1 MNKQTNEQI
10 NEQTKSR
17 RFQFIHLEAYSLQAN
32 QQGGKNAK
40 FSKEVKARTVKEVL
54 GEVLRVKGFCNHI
67 KAPEPPGLLYGD
79 INTVEALCKHYHQN
93 HKNTDK
99 NGKAKALRS
108 DSNVLIAGVVSLEGT
123 SENVKKWMEY
133 KNEVLTYLKNKYG
146 ENLKA
151 VMEHTDEENPHLHFY
166 LVPNVGQK
174 LDDLHDGKKAVM
186 ALKKEKPKAL
196 KGEQNKKYIEAM
208 RAFQDDF
215 YNKVSKAFGLAK
227 IGPARDRVSRKAYFE
242 QVKLAQEYSKT
253 IQQIEDNK
261 KIIENENEKLR
272 VEILHA
278 KSELEKEKKK
288 VLIQA
293 EGMGFAQGVKDFNKN
308 NYVGKIAVS
317 ITFNK
322 SKLEE
327 VEKKNK
333 DLIFKYN
340 KAVKANKKLN
350 ERKVFYKQKFYDVE
364 EKEKNLRNNFNDRVK
379 MRLEVITEKNQKLE
393 IENQVLNIENVKL
406 KAENEQAKNSLNLL
420 NKIKKAIGHN
430 NFNNFLN
437 ELFKK
442 PKDPKIKT

>member
-1 MNKQTNEQI
+1 MNKQT

-40 FSKEVKARTVKEVL
+40 FNKEVKARTVSEVL
-54 GEVLRVKGFCNHI
+54 GEVLRVQGFCNHI
-67 KAPEPPGLLYGD
+67 KAPGVPGLLYGD
-79 INTVEALCKHYHQN
+79 INTIEALCNHYHQN
-93 HKNTDK
+93 HKNVDK

-108 DSNVLIAGVVSLEGT
+108 DANVLIAGVVSLEGT
-123 SENVKKWMEY
+123 GENLEKWGEY
-133 KNEVLTYLKNKYG
+133 KTEVLTYLKAKYG

-166 LVPNVGQK
+166 LVPKVGQK

-196 KGEQNKKYIEAM
+196 KGEQNKTYIEAM
-208 RAFQDDF
+208 RAFQEDF
-215 YNKVSKAFGLAK
+215 YSKVSKSFGLAK
-227 IGPARDRVSRKAYFE
+227 IGPARSRVGRKAYFE
-242 QVKLAQEYSKT
+242 QVKLAQEYMKT

-261 KIIENENEKLR
+261 KIVDEENKKLKIEIEK
-272 VEILHA
+272 A
-278 KSELEKEKKK
+278 KIELEKEKKK

-293 EGMGFAQGVKDFNKN
+293 EGVGFAQGVKDFNNK

-322 SKLEE
+322 NKLLEL
-327 VEKKNK
+327 EKKNK
-333 DLIFKYN
+333 DIVFKYN
-340 KAVKANKKLN
+340 KAVKANKNSN
-350 ERKVFYKQKFYDVE
+350 ERKVFYKQKFLEAE
-364 EKEKNLRNNFNDRVK
+364 EKEKNLRKNFNDRVK

-393 IENQVLNIENVKL
+393 TENQILTVENVKL
-406 KAENEQAKNSLNLL
+406 KNENEQAKNNINLL

-430 NFNNFLN
+430 NFNNFLT
-437 ELFKK
+437 ELFK